1 MFLGSEVSRTKTFD
15 VGRVK
20 RLEFQRMAP
29 SVGVAAS
36 VALQPEKTEQVGFS
50 SGADA
55 QPPAAGELPSQSLTF

>member
-1 MFLGSEVSRTKTFD
+1 
-15 VGRVK
+15 
-20 RLEFQRMAP
+20 
-29 SVGVAAS
+29 VAAS